1 MERTYRGHSDQHYAL
16 RLRFFRTQCVLVG
29 REWLYSPALQKS
41 DDQND
46 HCDDQEDVDQT
57 ARDVKGKATKP
68 HDDENDDD
76 EFKHMGAPS
85 R

>member
-1 MERTYRGHSDQHYAL
+1 MRFVYAL
-16 RLRFFRTQCVLVG
+16 FRTQCVLVG